1 MATLCDMSHHLAPV
15 KTVVRWGVNLIPTL
29 LLERLEDVIQRQ
41 LGKGSGAWST
51 KAEAEAVSH
60 FINQKSIKKIVAVDA
75 GANLGDWSYE
85 LLRHFPTS
93 EIIAFE
99 PSKEA
104 FGRLQDRFSKSKFVR
119 CENVALGRVD
129 AITKLYSDRSGSG
142 LGSLT
147 KRRVEHFNI
156 DFNFEEEVKVKT
168 LDSWI
173 ANLGYKLVPNILKM
187 DVEGHELDIL
197 LGAKD
202 SIKHIEIVQFEFG
215 GSNIDTRTYFQD
227 FWYFFKKHNFDLF
240 RITPRQPVLINQYS
254 EMAECFRATNYLA
267 VRQ

>member
-1 MATLCDMSHHLAPV
+1 MRQHLVPV
-15 KTVVRWGVNLIPTL
+15 KTAVRWGMNLIPTL
-29 LLERLEDVIQRQ
+29 LFERVEDVVQRQ

-51 KAEAEAVSH
+51 KVEVAAISH
-60 FINQKSIKKIVAVDA
+60 FINQKSIKKIVAIDA

-85 LLRHFPTS
+85 LMRHFPTS

-104 FGRLQDRFSKSKFVR
+104 FARLQERFSEAKSVQ

-147 KRRVEHFNI
+147 KRRVDHFNI
-156 DFNFEEEVKVKT
+156 GFDFEEEIEVNT

-173 ANLGYKLVPNILKM
+173 ANLGYRLVPNILKM

-197 LGAKD
+197 LGAKE

-227 FWYFFKKHNFDLF
+227 FWYFFKDHNFDLF
-240 RITPRQPVLINQYS
+240 RITPRKPKLIHKYS
-254 EMAECFRATNYLA
+254 EIDECFRATNYLA
-267 VRQ
+267 VKNSSL